1 MSKSRILLVGIFL
14 AAIAACSEKSS
25 RMAKPPP
32 VAGQAAKPGSFLA
45 YEHTVRILLLQ
56 ENVAER
62 MEASRVAC
70 VEERFGT
77 CSLLEYDQGG
87 MPSTNGSIVVRIVP
101 AGVEPLV
108 KLAGEGGAV
117 GYRETKAEDRADVVA
132 DIEQKQQL
140 LEKQKAKLLE
150 FQVRKD
156 LPVSDVLA
164 LTRELAQIETQL
176 DELAKATKNEQRR
189 IETNLLTIRFNADQE
204 KSRWGRIGDSLGEV
218 GDQFADGVANTI
230 EVVAY
235 GLPMLLVA
243 LLFAFLLRWLWRR
256 FPAKR
261 IAP

>member
-1 MSKSRILLVGIFL
+1 MSKNGILLIGIFL
-14 AAIAACSEKSS
+14 AAVAACSEKSS

-45 YEHTVRILLLQ
+45 YEHTVRILLSQ

-176 DELAKATKNEQRR
+176 DELAQGGEERTTQNRDESADDQIQCRPGKIKMGTYWRFTGRSRR
-189 IETNLLTIRFNADQE
+189 SIC
-204 KSRWGRIGDSLGEV
+204 RWSCEHD
-218 GDQFADGVANTI
+218 
-230 EVVAY
+230 
-235 GLPMLLVA
+235 
-243 LLFAFLLRWLWRR
+243 
-256 FPAKR
+256 
-261 IAP
+261 